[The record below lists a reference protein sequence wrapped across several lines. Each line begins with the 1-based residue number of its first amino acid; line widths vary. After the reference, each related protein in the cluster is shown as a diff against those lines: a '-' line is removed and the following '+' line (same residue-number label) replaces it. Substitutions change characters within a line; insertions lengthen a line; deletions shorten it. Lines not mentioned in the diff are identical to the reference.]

1 MKQLDSKIWGPYYW
15 FVLITIAMTYPI
27 HPNDVIKKK
36 YFEFLHNLPIFIP
49 DTKISNQFSEM
60 LDIYP
65 VSSYLDNRESLI
77 RWVHFIHNQINKKL
91 NKPEISL
98 QEALKNYYLKYED
111 NYVRDAKLQSWKKK
125 YLSIFF
131 VVFIFFIILTTYNI

>member
-1 MKQLDSKIWGPYYW
+1 
-15 FVLITIAMTYPI
+15 
-27 HPNDVIKKK
+27 
-36 YFEFLHNLPIFIP
+36 
-49 DTKISNQFSEM
+49 M